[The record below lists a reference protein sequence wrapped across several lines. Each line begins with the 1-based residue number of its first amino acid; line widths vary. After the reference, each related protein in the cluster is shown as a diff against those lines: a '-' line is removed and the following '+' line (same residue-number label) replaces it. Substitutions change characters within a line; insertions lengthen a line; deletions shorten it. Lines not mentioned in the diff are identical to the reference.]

1 MGLQPEDPP
10 TNAPGYLVNRAESY
24 AQSDEMQL
32 VSFQEMIEEVEWVL
46 WNEGEGASQD
56 KNKELWATL

>member
-32 VSFQEMIEEVEWVL
+32 VSSFQEMIEEVE
-46 WNEGEGASQD
+46 
-56 KNKELWATL
+56 